1 MSTADLLIGSAEAEM
16 QYRSG
21 LTAPD
26 EYIYLKPETG
36 TATVYFDAREYNVQA
51 EKLAALR
58 NDVAIEALETYQAA
72 ADQNQKPWTR
82 FEKILYHILATANV
96 NHVRVS
102 GNVPYRI
109 IKNLDTIGITYEV
122 YDFAAES
129 MQKTSL
135 QIGYLKQ
142 AQAVTNGAFD
152 IVKNIL
158 AESTIRGEYIEYN
171 GNVLTSEYVKAELT
185 QYFTTHNYSCPHS
198 MIVASRTQS
207 ECAHDMG
214 SGPLYANQSII
225 VDLFPQSNV
234 TGYYADMT
242 RTFVKGTPSP
252 ALQAMY
258 VAVLDVQHAM
268 AEQIAIG
275 MTCADVYNRTMQAF
289 IAKGFQTSGQ
299 EGFTHGRTGH
309 GLGLSV
315 HEEPS
320 LGPNNYV
327 LQAGNVVTVEPGLYY
342 KGIGGVR
349 IEDVIVF
356 YPNGTKENINTYS
369 KDWII
374 P

>member
-1 MSTADLLIGSAEAEM
+1 MSTADLLIGSVEAEM

-51 EKLAALR
+51 EKLAALQ
-58 NDVAIEALETYQAA
+58 NGVTIEALETYQAA

-82 FEKILYHILATANV
+82 FEKVLYHILTTANV

-135 QIGYLKQ
+135 QIDYLKQ

-152 IVKNIL
+152 VVQQIL
-158 AESTIRGEYIEYN
+158 KDSVIANEYIEYN
-171 GNVLTSEYVKAELT
+171 GEILTSEFVKAAVT
-185 QYFTTHNYSCPHS
+185 QYFTAHKYSCPHS

-242 RTFVKGTPSP
+242 RTFVKGTPST
-252 ALQAMY
+252 ALQALY
-258 VAVLDVQHAM
+258 TAVLEVQSLIVEH
-268 AEQIAIG
+268 IAVG
-275 MTCADVYNRTMQAF
+275 MTCGEVYSQTMNAF
-289 IAKGFQTSGQ
+289 IARGFHTSGQ

-320 LGPNNYV
+320 LGPNSYV

-356 YPNGTKENINTYS
+356 HPDGTKENINTYS